1 MTQLFWFLV
10 FYEISVQFLIRST
23 LIRFTKFLF
32 EFFLKISH
40 NSLENTC
47 AGVCFLIKLQA
58 VKLLTLKSLEEGGRR
73 GRSIFPEKFSKS
85 FRRYEDFLR
94 QYKRFLPIFRIFWHL
109 LVVKKLLTSANSR
122 WCQQFFSL
130 HLP

>member
-58 VKLLTLKSLEEGGRR
+58 VKLLTLKSLEEGGEK
-73 GRSIFPEKFSKS
+73 GEVNFP
-85 FRRYEDFLR
+85 
-94 QYKRFLPIFRIFWHL
+94 
-109 LVVKKLLTSANSR
+109 
-122 WCQQFFSL
+122 
-130 HLP
+130 

>member
-58 VKLLTLKSLEEGGRR
+58 VKLLTLKSLEEGGEKEEVNFPWKIHWNSAS
-73 GRSIFPEKFSKS
+73 RSEDMKIFFVNTN
-85 FRRYEDFLR
+85 DF
-94 QYKRFLPIFRIFWHL
+94 Y
-109 LVVKKLLTSANSR
+109 
-122 WCQQFFSL
+122 QFFGFFDIYL
-130 HLP
+130 L